1 MSVREGRILRL
12 FLARPVRLAFDT
24 VVREVM
30 IPDLR
35 AQPGVIAVWAG
46 RQGPDE
52 LGDRA
57 LVSLW
62 TSQAAMIA
70 AMGEDL
76 ERSRFHPEYLTETV
90 ARRLAVL
97 PVLVEVGTER
107 PVRATILRIA
117 RGRLTRIDLGTY
129 ARDVEAGAS
138 RDLERGRGPET
149 LILGADGPDRFVTVS
164 TWADWDALAAA
175 TGASIEQP
183 VRTREQ
189 HAIDGFS
196 AVHLELVASSG

>member
-52 LGDRA
+52 RGDRA

-76 ERSRFHPEYLTETV
+76 ERSRFHPEYLAETV
-90 ARRLAVL
+90 DRRLAVL
-97 PVLVEVGTER
+97 PVLVEVGTQR

-117 RGRLTRIDLGTY
+117 RGRVPSIGLDVY

-138 RDLERGRGPET
+138 RDLEHGRGPET
-149 LILGADGPDRFVTVS
+149 LILGADGADRFVTVS
-164 TWADWDALAAA
+164 TWIDWDALAAA
-175 TGASIEQP
+175 TGASVEQP

-189 HAIDGFS
+189 HAIEGFT
-196 AVHLELVASSG
+196 AVHLELVSTSG

>member
-1 MSVREGRILRL
+1 VGVREGRILRL
-12 FLARPVRLAFDT
+12 FLARPVRVAFDT

-35 AQPGVIAVWAG
+35 AQPGVVAVWAG

-52 LGDRA
+52 RGDRA

-70 AMGEDL
+70 AMGEDV
-76 ERSRFHPEYLTETV
+76 ERSRFHPEHLSETID
-90 ARRLAVL
+90 RRLAVL
-97 PVLVEVGTER
+97 PVLVEMGTER
-107 PVRATILRIA
+107 PIRATILRIA
-117 RGRLTRIDLGTY
+117 RGRLPHIDPDAY

-138 RDLERGRGPET
+138 RDLERGRGPEA
-149 LILGADGPDRFVTVS
+149 LILGADRPDRFVTVS
-164 TWADWDALAAA
+164 TWTDWDALAAA
-175 TGASIEQP
+175 TGASVEQP

-189 HAIDGFS
+189 HAIDGFT
-196 AVHLELVASSG
+196 AVHMELVAPSG

>member
-1 MSVREGRILRL
+1 MRVAEGRVLRL
-12 FLARPVRLAFDT
+12 FLARPVRLAFDA

-35 AQPGVIAVWAG
+35 IQPGVVAVWAA

-62 TSQAAMIA
+62 TSQAAMLA

-76 ERSRFHPEYLTETV
+76 ERSRFHPEYLAETV
-90 ARRLAVL
+90 ERRLEVL
-97 PVLVEVGTER
+97 PVLVEMGTER
-107 PVRATILRIA
+107 PTRAAILRIA
-117 RGRLTRIDLGTY
+117 RGRLTGVDLATY

-138 RDLERGRGPET
+138 RDLERGRGPSA
-149 LILGADGPDRFVTVS
+149 LILTADGPDRFMTLS
-164 TWADWDALAAA
+164 TWSDWDVLAAA
-175 TGASIEQP
+175 TGASVERP

-189 HAIDGFS
+189 HAIEGFT
-196 AVHLELVASSG
+196 AVHMELVGADR